1 MTETADGTTIEAS
14 AAPEGSEG
22 TPEAQ
27 PPPEVDPLALARKR
41 QAGAE
46 AARQEAARQLKEAN
60 ARLAE
65 YEKKDQTADQ
75 TKAADL
81 ATLQAR
87 LDAAEKRAAE
97 AEVNAT
103 ARILDAKYPN
113 ARAQLPEVTDE
124 VRLSYFEAL
133 LAETPEGKEPPT
145 PQNPNETNRT
155 ARADTTG
162 TQPKEETSEDIKAR
176 LKAMKPDWL

>member
-14 AAPEGSEG
+14 SEAEG
-22 TPEAQ
+22 TESPE
-27 PPPEVDPLALARKR
+27 PKTTPEVDPLALARKR

-46 AARQEAARQLKEAN
+46 AARQEAARQLKDSN

-75 TKAADL
+75 TKAADI

-97 AEVNAT
+97 AEVNAN
-103 ARILDAKYPN
+103 ARILDAKYPA

-133 LAETPEGKEPPT
+133 LAETPEGKEPPA
-145 PQNPNETNRT
+145 PQNPNESNRV
-155 ARADTTG
+155 ASGDPTG
-162 TQPKEETSEDIKAR
+162 TQAKEETSEDIKAR
-176 LKAMKPDWL
+176 LKSMRPDWL